1 MSRTLPAAQRRAA
14 LLDATHELVVEHGVG
29 GTSID
34 RVAARAGVSKGAVYH
49 HFTSKDEL
57 VAALEQRFTDGI
69 LGRARAAAD
78 AAPEDAPPGDVL
90 AAWAAGVVHGYLDD
104 LALHDALF
112 HGRPVTSREALSDN
126 VLVTD
131 LRAFLL
137 DRGLRDGAPDAD
149 LVAGFVVGGITTAVD
164 RAVLAGRSEPRDP
177 VVAVAV
183 ACARGAAGLTLTP

>member
-1 MSRTLPAAQRRAA
+1 MSRTLPASQRRAA

-49 HFTSKDEL
+49 HFASKDEL

-78 AAPEDAPPGDVL
+78 AAPEGAPPGEVL
-90 AAWAAGVVHGYLDD
+90 AAWTAGVVHGYLDD

-112 HGRPVTSREALSDN
+112 HGRPVTGREALSDN

-137 DRGLRDGAPDAD
+137 DRGAREAD